1 MPDLHW
7 HVGEDAEQETI
18 TTTTSSRRSRRSWV
32 VILMVVVIGAVLGAV
47 YRTIPEPA
55 PWPTPLPAPTPQP
68 TPTRPAIPAKLYEV
82 IDREAQALADGDVD
96 TYLALHE
103 FQDPQTIDWLR
114 NNFAAWDRPTDER
127 PLYTIIDFNLH
138 PQAKAWAD
146 IRQFRKG
153 RSFRETRF
161 YRWHEDR
168 WLRSDPD
175 FFYWSGQTETLDT
188 PHFHV
193 IYFVED
199 QDFIQPVIDQLEKA
213 PDTLCSDLGCDVA
226 PLTYTLKLNS
236 SITHG
241 WPIAADR
248 REIHWVSP
256 RMIGVYED
264 ARPLE
269 DDGLNLIWTLAWASV
284 CDLADGQAS
293 SFIGERTSDT
303 LLWAISYWA
312 TLRAIEPPD
321 IESLAELKARLTT
334 QPLVLE
340 TLWSIPTE
348 SYNPAVYDL
357 AYATIY
363 FIEQE
368 YGAQSIP
375 KLLKVLGTAQSLA
388 EVIENGLGVPF
399 AEFDQKW
406 QAWIRVDPAQQ

>member
-1 MPDLHW
+1 MPDIHW
-7 HVGEDAEQETI
+7 HIGEDAEQETI
-18 TTTTSSRRSRRSWV
+18 ATTTSSRRSRRSWV

-68 TPTRPAIPAKLYEV
+68 TPMRPAIPAKLYEV

-96 TYLALHE
+96 IYLALHA
-103 FQDPQTIDWLR
+103 FQDPQTIAWLR
-114 NNFAAWDRPTDER
+114 SNFAAWSRQTDDR
-127 PLYTIIDFNLH
+127 PLYAIIDFNLR
-138 PQAKAWAD
+138 PQTKAWAD

-153 RSFRETRF
+153 RWFREMRF
-161 YRWHEDR
+161 YRWYEDR

-175 FFYWSGQTETLDT
+175 ALYWSGQTGTLDT
-188 PHFHV
+188 AHFHV

-199 QDFIQPVIDQLEKA
+199 QEFIQPITDQLKKVQGS
-213 PDTLCSDLGCDVA
+213 LCAALGCDA
-226 PLTYTLKLNS
+226 TPLTYTLKLDS
-236 SITHG
+236 SIAYD
-241 WPIAADR
+241 WPFFDDE
-248 REIHWVSP
+248 REIRFVSP
-256 RMIGVYED
+256 RIFGVYED
-264 ARPLE
+264 DTPLDE
-269 DDGLNLIWTLAWASV
+269 EGGLNWIWMMAWTSAYHLAHGQAPASV
-284 CDLADGQAS
+284 
-293 SFIGERTSDT
+293 GERASDA

-312 TLRAIEPPD
+312 TLRAVEQPEIEL
-321 IESLAELKARLTT
+321 LAELKARLTT
-334 QPLVLE
+334 QPLPLE

-406 QAWIRVDPAQQ
+406 QAWLNADTQL